1 MAEFKYKHEACGGE
15 VLVTT
20 SREKLPATF
29 RYQCGGCGLSGS
41 GEVEPHWVPSKRGY
55 LPQDEFELASWRVAV
70 GITGVVPIY
79 FGHFGSEDSRDIDLL
94 IAFRDRI
101 PKEMGDAQFWGGSW
115 ARGRVDPTVVSI
127 SEGKVIEILREETEF
142 SIPIEDIQNCI
153 HQTVDASLVDYV
165 PPERRDLEAKRR
177 QLLAY
182 ARLPGEETVYERQ
195 QYNKRLAFVF
205 AQYAALLKGEDAG
218 YTKASV
224 EGWSRP
230 KGMELR
236 YILYPMEGVGTS
248 LGDFRATIQ
257 KVAETGK
264 LPRWGLTV
272 KSGAWRE
279 PLVYAPGGPGYAQ
292 HDPELDTRCAVCSSP
307 IHGKPY
313 PLSKHDAWARTEIL
327 CDAHSKIVEDN
338 YEFQFALLE
347 AEEGSRQREGETSII
362 LRRIGDSLVVEVNWG
377 FTSSGSPDYGE
388 SRRIVIPLKAEDD

>member
-1 MAEFKYKHEACGGE
+1 M
-15 VLVTT
+15 
-20 SREKLPATF
+20 
-29 RYQCGGCGLSGS
+29 
-41 GEVEPHWVPSKRGY
+41 PSKRGY
-55 LPQDEFELASWRVAV
+55 QPQDEFNLASWAVAV
-70 GITGVVPIY
+70 AMSRERPLY
-79 FGHFGSEDSRDIDLL
+79 FGHYGSEDSRDIDLL

-224 EGWSRP
+224 VKWARH
-230 KGMELR
+230 KGVELLS
-236 YILYPMEGVGTS
+236 IIYPSGEPTS
-248 LGDFRATIQ
+248 LGSLKAIAL
-257 KVAETGK
+257 KVAETGQ
-264 LPRWGLTV
+264 LPRWGMIV
-272 KSGAWRE
+272 GKVCWRQ
-279 PLVYAPGGPGYAQ
+279 PLGYVPGGPGYGQ
-292 HDPELDTRCAVCSSP
+292 HDPSLDARCAVCGVP
-307 IHGKPY
+307 VHENPY
-313 PLSKHDAWARTEIL
+313 PLSKHDAWTRTEVL
-327 CDAHSKIVEDN
+327 CDEHSRLVEED
-338 YEFQFALLE
+338 YEFQLALLE
-347 AEEGSRQREGETSII
+347 VEGGSSSETEHSISLHREGDH
-362 LRRIGDSLVVEVNWG
+362 LRVEVNWG
-377 FTSSGSPDYGE
+377 FTSSCSPDYGQ
-388 SRRIVIPLKAEDD
+388 SRKIVIPLKAEDD